1 MIKSLLLIFITIF
14 FTACSSSMPFT
25 YTSTIDELKFE
36 LPKNNTLTKK
46 LNNPKYI
53 ITSDSC
59 ANESYLLKEKRYF
72 IEYISLDLD
81 CSWNGLPSS
90 YFEREFKE
98 ILKLKSM
105 VALERIDIENY
116 SFSTF
121 KINDKYK
128 LNTISIYTVFTNTF
142 IVDFEGKLYEEL
154 LTKYKPSYTNTFT
167 FMPRF
172 QADYKYSMVDFNF
185 LHHYFNREK
194 EIFLLK

>member
-1 MIKSLLLIFITIF
+1 
-14 FTACSSSMPFT
+14 MPFT

-81 CSWNGLPSS
+81 CSWNGLPSG

-167 FMPRF
+167 SMPRF

>member
-36 LPKNNTLTKK
+36 LSKNNIFIKK
-46 LNNPKYI
+46 LNNPK
-53 ITSDSC
+53 
-59 ANESYLLKEKRYF
+59 
-72 IEYISLDLD
+72 YISLDLD
-81 CSWNGLPSS
+81 CSWNGLPSG